1 MDLSN
6 DDLQQFPEADRREV
20 DPPIQ
25 VELATW
31 SAGGQLD
38 RWVRTN
44 RNGGVGSAVPTAV
57 NGGSEPLIFVPR
69 AAHSHEL

>member
-6 DDLQQFPEADRREV
+6 DDLQQFLEADRREV

-38 RWVRTN
+38 WWVKDRQEWWGRVCGASGRQRWVK
-44 RNGGVGSAVPTAV
+44 AVDIRPAS
-57 NGGSEPLIFVPR
+57 G
-69 AAHSHEL
+69 